1 MAWVQNLTTTPSS
14 IFTNP
19 ILNGAAAANGLA
31 LSRAYTLSLNP
42 QIIYAQSSF
51 LPSLVSSQIH
61 SQLEFLAVGS
71 WFVLRDGVLRKIPSS
86 REDVFHD
93 DSLSVRDKR
102 RLIKFLHFVLQDET
116 EAEAEAEASDE
127 QPARQTLTDALDN
140 TFSLPR
146 SMQSAILALSL
157 SPRSTHQTE
166 FADAITRIRRHLRS
180 IGYFGPGFGAVI
192 AKFASNAEIAQV
204 ACRAQAVGG
213 GTYLLGHGLRT
224 LGTVTNGTEH
234 PDEPSEQTQV
244 VLADGTV
251 VRTRHVA
258 GLQDDMTP
266 APSMAPSDQSSVRTL
281 HSISVISSAQSH
293 LFPPTSENGPTP
305 AVAIIL
311 VEDQDDS
318 SQPPIYLQVHSE
330 DTGECPSGQCKPF
343 AQYNPEHIP

>member
-1 MAWVQNLTTTPSS
+1 MAWVQDLTTTPSS

-19 ILNGAAAANGLA
+19 VLNGGAAGNGLA
-31 LSRAYTLSLNP
+31 SSRAYTLSLNP
-42 QIIYAQSSF
+42 QIIYAQSTF

-71 WFVLRDGVLRKIPSS
+71 WFVLRDGILRKIPSS

-102 RLIKFLHFVLQDET
+102 RLMKFLHFVLQDET
-116 EAEAEAEASDE
+116 EAEAEASEE
-127 QPARQTLTDALDN
+127 QPPQQTLADALDN

-146 SMQSAILALSL
+146 SMQSAVLALSL
-157 SPRSTHQTE
+157 SPKSTHQTE
-166 FADAITRIRRHLRS
+166 FSGAVTRIRRHLRS

-213 GTYLLGHGLRT
+213 GTYLLGHGLRRI
-224 LGTVTNGTEH
+224 GNVANGTEH

-244 VLADGTV
+244 VLSGGTV

-258 GLQDDMTP
+258 GLQDDMAP
-266 APSMAPSDQSSVRTL
+266 APATATSDQGSIHTL
-281 HSISVISSAQSH
+281 HSISVISSTQPH

-318 SQPPIYLQVHSE
+318 SQPPIYLQVHSV

-343 AQYNPEHIP
+343 AQYSPKHIP

>member
-19 ILNGAAAANGLA
+19 VLNGAAAGNGLA
-31 LSRAYTLSLNP
+31 PSRAYTLSLNP

-71 WFVLRDGVLRKIPSS
+71 WFVLREGVLRKIPSS

-102 RLIKFLHFVLQDET
+102 RLMKFLHFVLQDET
-116 EAEAEAEASDE
+116 ETEASEE
-127 QPARQTLTDALDN
+127 QPAQQTLADALAN
-140 TFSLPR
+140 TYSLPR

-157 SPRSTHQTE
+157 SPKSTHKTD
-166 FADAITRIRRHLRS
+166 FTDAVTRIRRHFRS

-224 LGTVTNGTEH
+224 LGTVANGTEH

-244 VLADGTV
+244 VLSDGTV

-258 GLQDDMTP
+258 GFQDDMAP
-266 APSMAPSDQSSVRTL
+266 APATATSDQGSVHTL
-281 HSISVISSAQSH
+281 HSISVISSTQPH

-311 VEDQDDS
+311 VEDQHDP

-343 AQYNPEHIP
+343 AQYSPRHIP